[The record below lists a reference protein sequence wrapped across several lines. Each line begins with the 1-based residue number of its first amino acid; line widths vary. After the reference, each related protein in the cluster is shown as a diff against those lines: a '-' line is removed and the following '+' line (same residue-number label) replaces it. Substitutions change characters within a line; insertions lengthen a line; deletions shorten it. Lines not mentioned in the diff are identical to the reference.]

1 MEGESKR
8 PSLHKLHIIDLTMRK
23 HLIIATFFITLLT
36 NSCGT
41 TTPAPASEPPSPASF
56 PTPQTGA
63 SPIRTFLPNTSYSQ
77 NIRFEHISLEDG
89 LSQSVVNVILQDRTG
104 FLWIGTEDGLNR
116 YDGYGFKVFK
126 PDADDP
132 TSLSDRWITSLAEDN
147 EGYLWVGTRLGG
159 LNRYDPVTGKF
170 TRYRRDET
178 NPASLGN
185 NQISTLLPDEKGLWI
200 GTEFGLDYLD
210 YETKTFTHFRST
222 ESATTLSSNLITA
235 IFKDSSGTLWV
246 GTLNAGLNVY
256 NERNNT
262 FQAYKYNE
270 DDVTSLSNNR
280 VLSIAEGKNGGLW
293 VGTANGLNRFEVAG
307 KYFTRFQNSRE
318 DPNSLGG
325 NTVFVIYRDRSGG
338 LWIGNNNGLDRY
350 DSQTYKF
357 IHHQYQPS
365 IPNSLSNELV
375 YSIYEDNSNVLWVGT
390 YGGGLNKYNRQQD
403 NFRYYRNNPDDAN
416 TLSGNFVT
424 PIIVDADGIVWIGTH
439 GTGLNRFDPVTS
451 QFAHY
456 RHDTADPQSI
466 GSDDIIAL
474 QIDYQGTLWVGTNR
488 GLDQFDPVTGKFTRY
503 QPDQNDPNTL
513 SGPVYSI
520 YEDSAKNLW
529 VGTNKGLDLFDRAT
543 QLFTHYGSDENDPN
557 TFNGNRVDAIF
568 EDKDHSLWV
577 GTFDDGLK
585 RIHPEK
591 IGIIQYKNNP
601 NNLSSLGNDSI
612 MSIYQDRTGALW
624 VGTAGGGLNRY
635 NPETDT
641 FTRFTEKEGL
651 PNDVIYGIL
660 EDKAGNLWLSTNFGL
675 SRFNPKTQT
684 VRNFTASDGLQ
695 SNEFNQTA
703 FASDQNG
710 NLYFGGINGLNIFL
724 PEEIKDN
731 PRPPKLAL
739 TSITQDSNEL
749 NKDRTTEY
757 LQEITLAWPQDSFEF
772 EFASFSY
779 GQPSKNQYS
788 YTLEGFDSNWKNI
801 GNQRNGRYTN
811 LPGGE
816 YTLRLR
822 ASNSDGIWNQ
832 QGRAIKITVIPPY
845 WEMWWFRSLVAF
857 VLVTAIAG
865 GYRLRV
871 KSIEGR
877 NRELERLVQRRTS
890 DLEKRT
896 TEIEALYQADE
907 QIIRNVTLIQVFQ
920 TLVDVSVSMLKA
932 DRSVVFVW
940 NEEQEKI
947 MPRVSRGFSSQ
958 TLFALNFK
966 EGEGMVGR
974 AMKTGEPVIVSDLKL
989 NSLRGDIQTVIRN
1002 EGIQSFAH
1010 FPIVVDGKVMAL
1022 FNVAYTRP
1030 NALNE
1035 DTIRLFTAL
1044 VNRASLSIAN
1054 MELFEQTKDL
1064 AVMEERNRLARDLH
1078 DSAKQKAFAALAQLG
1093 TANGILKTR
1102 PGDVKSH
1109 LSEAETLVYEVIQE
1123 LTFLI
1128 QEIYPIAL
1136 QEKGLPTTLREYIF
1150 EWENRNDTEVK
1161 LTVRNERSLPLETE
1175 QAIYRIIQEALANV
1189 ARHSKAKRVDVSLV
1203 YNVDS
1208 LQVLVADD
1216 GCGFDMNQRAKGMGF
1231 RSMRERIGSI
1241 RGTIQ
1246 IQSAPGQGT
1255 RLIAQLPIKGWPQ
1268 EKT

>member
-1 MEGESKR
+1 
-8 PSLHKLHIIDLTMRK
+8 MRK
-23 HLIIATFFITLLT
+23 YLIIATFLFTLLT
-36 NSCGT
+36 SSCGT
-41 TTPAPASEPPSPASF
+41 TTSTPAPDSPSPASF
-56 PTPQTGA
+56 PAPQTGA
-63 SPIRTFLPNTSYSQ
+63 SPSGTFLPNTSYSQ
-77 NIRFEHISLEDG
+77 NIRFEQLSLEEG
-89 LSQSVVNVILQDRTG
+89 LSQSVVNVILQDRMG

-116 YDGYGFKVFK
+116 YDGYNFKVYK

-132 TSLSDRWITSLAEDN
+132 NSLSDRWITSLSEDA

-170 TRYRRDET
+170 TRFTHDESDLK
-178 NPASLGN
+178 SLGN
-185 NQISTLLPDEKGLWI
+185 NQISALLPDENGMWI
-200 GTEFGLDYLD
+200 GTEYGLDYVD
-210 YETKTFTHFRST
+210 YETKTFTHYRST
-222 ESATTLSSNLITA
+222 EGPTTLSSNLITT

-256 NERNNT
+256 NEKNNT
-262 FQAYKYNE
+262 FQVYKYNE
-270 DDVTSLSNNR
+270 EDSTSLSNNR
-280 VLSIAEGKNGGLW
+280 VLSIAEGKSGDLW

-307 KYFTRFQNSRE
+307 KYFTRFLNSRE

-338 LWIGNNNGLDRY
+338 LWVGNNNGLDRY
-350 DSQTYKF
+350 DSQENKF
-357 IHHQYQPS
+357 IHHQHQPS
-365 IPNSLSNELV
+365 ISNSLTNEFV
-375 YSIYEDNSNVLWVGT
+375 YSVYEDSSHVLWVGT
-390 YGGGLNKYNRQQD
+390 RGGGLNKYNRQQD
-403 NFRYYRNNPDDAN
+403 NFRYFRNNPDDPN

-424 PIIVDADGIVWIGTH
+424 PIIVDVNGIVWIGTN
-439 GTGLNRFDPVTS
+439 GAGLNRFDPLTN
-451 QFAHY
+451 QFTHY
-456 RHDTADPQSI
+456 LHDSTNSQSI
-466 GSDDIIAL
+466 SSDDIAAL
-474 QIDYQGTLWVGTNR
+474 QIDHEGTLWIGTNR
-488 GLDQFDPVTGKFTRY
+488 GLDQFDPVTETFIHY
-503 QPDQNDPNTL
+503 QPDPNDTNTIAGAA
-513 SGPVYSI
+513 SAI
-520 YEDSAKNLW
+520 YEDTSNNLW
-529 VGTNKGLDLFDRAT
+529 IGTSRGLDLFDRVDRY
-543 QLFTHYGSDENDPN
+543 FVHYEADENDPN
-557 TFNGNRVDAIF
+557 SFVGNQIDVIF
-568 EDKDHSLWV
+568 EDNNHSIWV

-585 RIHPEK
+585 RIQPQK
-591 IGIIQYKNNP
+591 IGITQYKNNP
-601 NNLSSLGNDSI
+601 KSLTSLGNDSI
-612 MSIYQDRTGALW
+612 MSIYQDRNGTLW

-635 NPETDT
+635 NPETDS
-641 FTRFTEKEGL
+641 FTRFTEKDGL

-660 EDKAGNLWLSTNFGL
+660 EDKSGNLWLSTNFGL
-675 SRFNPKTQT
+675 SRFNAKTNT
-684 VRNFTASDGLQ
+684 FRNFTASDGLQ

-703 FASDQNG
+703 FAADQNG
-710 NLYFGGINGLNIFL
+710 NLYFGGINGLTIFL
-724 PEEIKDN
+724 PEVIKDN
-731 PRPPKLAL
+731 PQPPQVAL
-739 TSITQDSNEL
+739 TSITQDSNTL
-749 NKDRTTEY
+749 NKDRSTEY

-772 EFASFSY
+772 EFAAFAY
-779 GQPSKNQYS
+779 GQPSKNLYS

-811 LPGGE
+811 LPGGT
-816 YTLRLR
+816 YALRLR
-822 ASNSDGIWNQ
+822 GSNSDGTWNQ
-832 QGRAIKITVIPPY
+832 QGQSIKVTVIPPY

-865 GYRLRV
+865 GYRWRV
-871 KSIEGR
+871 KSIQGR

-896 TEIEALYQADE
+896 GEIEALYEADE
-907 QIIRNVTLIQVFQ
+907 QIIRNVTLIQVYQ

-947 MPRVSRGFSSQ
+947 MPRLSRGFNSQ
-958 TLFALNFK
+958 TLFALNFA

-974 AMKTGEPVIVSDLKL
+974 AMQTGEPIIVSDLKL

-1093 TANGILKTR
+1093 TANGILKSK
-1102 PGDVKSH
+1102 PNEVKPH
-1109 LSEAETLVYEVIQE
+1109 LIEAETLVYEVIQE

-1208 LQVLVADD
+1208 LQVLIADD

-1231 RSMRERIGSI
+1231 RSMRERISSI

-1246 IQSAPGQGT
+1246 VQSAPGQGT
-1255 RLIAQLPIKGWPQ
+1255 RLIAQLPIKG
-1268 EKT
+1268 

>member
-1 MEGESKR
+1 
-8 PSLHKLHIIDLTMRK
+8 MRK
-23 HLIIATFFITLLT
+23 QLIIATFLFTLLT
-36 NSCGT
+36 NSCRAA
-41 TTPAPASEPPSPASF
+41 TPTPTSEPPSPASF
-56 PTPQTGA
+56 PETQTGTA
-63 SPIRTFLPNTSYSQ
+63 TSSTFLPNISYSQ
-77 NIRFEHISLEDG
+77 NIRFEQLSLEEG
-89 LSQSVVNVILQDRTG
+89 LSQSVVNVILQDRMG

-116 YDGYGFKVFK
+116 YDGYNFKVYK

-132 TSLSDRWITSLAEDN
+132 NSLSDRWITSLVEDK

-170 TRYRRDET
+170 TRFIHDES
-178 NPASLGN
+178 NSKGLGN
-185 NQISTLLPDEKGLWI
+185 NQISALLTDEKGMWI
-200 GTEFGLDYLD
+200 GTEYGLDYLE
-210 YETKTFTHFRST
+210 YETNTFTHYRST
-222 ESATTLSSNLITA
+222 ESPATLSSNLVTT

-246 GTLNAGLNVY
+246 GTSNAGLNVY
-256 NERNNT
+256 NEKNNS
-262 FQAYKYNE
+262 FQVYKYNE
-270 DDVTSLSNNR
+270 DDSTSLSNNR
-280 VLSIAEGKNGGLW
+280 VLSIAEGKSGELW

-307 KYFTRFQNSRE
+307 KYFTRFLNSRE

-325 NTVFVIYRDRSGG
+325 NTVFVIYKDRSGE
-338 LWIGNNNGLDRY
+338 LWIGNNKGIDRY
-350 DSQTYKF
+350 DSHEKKF
-357 IHHQYQPS
+357 IHHQHQPS
-365 IPNSLSNELV
+365 ISNSLANEFV
-375 YSIYEDNSNVLWVGT
+375 YAIYEDSSHVLWVGT
-390 YGGGLNKYNRQQD
+390 LGGGLNKYNRQQD
-403 NFRYYRNNPDDAN
+403 NFRYYRNNPDDPN

-424 PIIVDADGIVWIGTH
+424 PIIVDMNGIVWVGTH
-439 GTGLNRFDPVTS
+439 GTGLNRFDPLTN
-451 QFAHY
+451 QFKHY
-456 RHDTADPQSI
+456 RHDSTNSQSI
-466 GSDDIIAL
+466 SSDDITAL
-474 QIDYQGTLWVGTNR
+474 QIDHEGTLWIGTNR
-488 GLDQFDPVTGKFTRY
+488 GLDQFDPITETFIRY
-503 QPDQNDPNTL
+503 QPDPNDAN
-513 SGPVYSI
+513 SIAGSVSSI
-520 YEDSAKNLW
+520 YEDTAENLW
-529 VGTNKGLDLFDRAT
+529 IGTSRGLDLFDKSIKI
-543 QLFTHYGSDENDPN
+543 FTHYEADENDPN
-557 TFNGNRVDAIF
+557 SFIGNQIDVIF
-568 EDKDHSLWV
+568 EDKDNSLWV

-585 RIHPEK
+585 RIQPEK
-591 IGIIQYKNNP
+591 IGIIQYKNNSKI
-601 NNLSSLGNDSI
+601 LSSLGNDSI
-612 MSIYQDRTGALW
+612 MSIYQDQNGTLW
-624 VGTAGGGLNRY
+624 IGTAGGGLNRY
-635 NPETDT
+635 NPETDS
-641 FTRFTEKEGL
+641 FTRFTEKNGL

-675 SRFNPKTQT
+675 SRFNTKTKT
-684 VRNFTASDGLQ
+684 FRNFTASDGLQ

-703 FASDQNG
+703 FAADQNG

-724 PEEIKDN
+724 PQEIKDN
-731 PRPPKLAL
+731 PQPPQVAL
-739 TSITQDSNEL
+739 TSITQDSNSL

-772 EFASFSY
+772 EFAAFAY

-811 LPGGE
+811 LPGGT
-816 YTLRLR
+816 YSLRLR
-822 ASNSDGIWNQ
+822 GSNSDGTWNQ
-832 QGRAIKITVIPPY
+832 QGQSIKVTVIPPY

-857 VLVTAIAG
+857 VLVTAVAG
-865 GYRLRV
+865 GYRWRV
-871 KSIEGR
+871 KSVEGR

-896 TEIEALYQADE
+896 REIEALYQADE

-920 TLVDVSVSMLKA
+920 TLVDVSISMLKA

-940 NEEQEKI
+940 NEEQGKI
-947 MPRVSRGFSSQ
+947 MPRVSRGFNSK
-958 TLFALNFK
+958 TLFALNFE

-974 AMKTGEPVIVSDLKL
+974 AMKTGEPIIVSDLKL
-989 NSLRGDIQTVIRN
+989 NSLRGDIQTVIRD

-1010 FPIVVDGKVMAL
+1010 FPIIVDGKVIAL
-1022 FNVAYTRP
+1022 FNAAYTRP

-1093 TANGILKTR
+1093 TANGILKSK
-1102 PGDVKSH
+1102 PDEVKPH
-1109 LSEAETLVYEVIQE
+1109 LIEAETLVYEVIQE

-1161 LTVRNERSLPLETE
+1161 LTVRNERALPLETE

-1189 ARHSKAKRVDVSLV
+1189 ARHSKAMRVDVSLV
-1203 YNVDS
+1203 YNIDS

-1231 RSMRERIGSI
+1231 RSMRERISSI

-1255 RLIAQLPIKGWPQ
+1255 RLIVQLPIKG
-1268 EKT
+1268 

>member
-1 MEGESKR
+1 
-8 PSLHKLHIIDLTMRK
+8 MRK
-23 HLIIATFFITLLT
+23 RLIGTIFLITLLT

-41 TTPAPASEPPSPASF
+41 TTPTPTSEPTSPDSF
-56 PTPQTGA
+56 PVPQTGT
-63 SPIRTFLPNTSYSQ
+63 SPNNTFLPNTSYSQ
-77 NIRFEHISLEDG
+77 NIRFEHISLEEG
-89 LSQSVVNVILQDRTG
+89 LSQSVVNVILQDRMG

-116 YDGYGFKVFK
+116 YDGYSFKVYK

-132 TSLSDRWITSLAEDN
+132 NSISDRWITSLAEDAQ
-147 EGYLWVGTRLGG
+147 GYLWVGTRLGG

-170 TRYRRDET
+170 THFIHDNS
-178 NPASLGN
+178 NPQSLGN
-185 NQISTLLPDEKGLWI
+185 NQISALLPDEKGMWI
-200 GTEFGLDYLD
+200 GTEYGLDYFE
-210 YETKTFTHFRST
+210 YESNTFKHYRST
-222 ESATTLSSNLITA
+222 DSPATLSSNLITA
-235 IFKDSSGTLWV
+235 IFKDKSGALWI
-246 GTLNAGLNVY
+246 GTLNAGLVMY
-256 NERNNT
+256 NPNNNS
-262 FQAYKYNE
+262 FQTYKHNE
-270 DDVTSLSNNR
+270 NNNTSLSNNR
-280 VLSIAEGKNGGLW
+280 ILSIAEGKDGSLW
-293 VGTANGLNRFEVAG
+293 VGTTNGLNRFEAAG
-307 KYFTRFQNSRE
+307 KYFTRFQNSKE

-325 NTVFVIYRDRSGG
+325 NIIFAIYQDRSGG
-338 LWIGNNNGLDRY
+338 LWVGTNKGLDRY
-350 DSQTYKF
+350 DSQANKF
-357 IHHQYQPS
+357 IHHQHHPS
-365 IPNSLSNELV
+365 ISNSLGNDVV
-375 YSIYEDNSNVLWVGT
+375 YAIYEDRSNVLWIGT

-403 NFRYYRNNPDDAN
+403 KFTYYRNNPADPN
-416 TLSGNFVT
+416 SLSGNFVF
-424 PIIVDADGIVWIGTH
+424 PIIVDANGIVWIGTH
-439 GTGLNRFDPVTS
+439 GAGLNRFDPSTN
-451 QFAHY
+451 QFTHY
-456 RHDTADPQSI
+456 RYDPANPQSI
-466 GSDDIIAL
+466 SSDNIVAL
-474 QIDYQGTLWVGTNR
+474 QIDHAGTLWVGTNR
-488 GLDQFDPVTGKFTRY
+488 GLDQFDPVTNTFIHF
-503 QPDQNDPNTL
+503 QPDQNNSNSL
-513 SGPVYSI
+513 SGPVYFI

-529 VGTNKGLDLFDRAT
+529 IGTNKGLDLFDKTT
-543 QLFTHYGSDENDPN
+543 QLFTHYGSDEKDPN
-557 TFNGNRVDAIF
+557 TFDGNQVNVIF
-568 EDKDHSLWV
+568 EDQELSLWV

-601 NNLSSLGNDSI
+601 NDLSSLGNDSI
-612 MSIYQDRTGALW
+612 MSIYQDRDGTLW
-624 VGTAGGGLNRY
+624 IGTAGGGLNRY
-635 NPETDT
+635 NPDTDS

-660 EDKAGNLWLSTNFGL
+660 EDKEGNLWLSTNFGL
-675 SRFNPKTQT
+675 SRFNPKTNT
-684 VRNFTASDGLQ
+684 FRNFTASDGLQ

-731 PRPPKLAL
+731 PQPPQLAL
-739 TSITQDSNEL
+739 TSITQDSNPL
-749 NKDRTTEY
+749 NKNRTTEY
-757 LQEITLAWPQDSFEF
+757 LQEITLTWPQDAFEF
-772 EFASFSY
+772 EFAAFAY

-788 YTLEGFDSNWKNI
+788 YTLEGFDTNWKNI
-801 GNQRNGRYTN
+801 GTQRIGRYTN
-811 LPGGE
+811 LPGGT

-822 ASNSDGIWNQ
+822 GSNSDGAWNQ
-832 QGRAIKITVIPPY
+832 QGRSIKITVIPPF

-857 VLVTAIAG
+857 VLVTVIAG
-865 GYRLRV
+865 GYRWRV

-896 TEIEALYQADE
+896 SEIEALYEADE

-920 TLVDVSVSMLKA
+920 TLVDVSIAMLKA

-940 NEEQEKI
+940 NEEKGKI
-947 MPRVSRGFSSQ
+947 MPRVSRGFDSK
-958 TLFALNFK
+958 TLFALNFD

-974 AMKTGEPVIVSDLKL
+974 AMKTGEPIIVSDLKL

-1010 FPIVVDGKVMAL
+1010 FPIVVDGKVLAI

-1035 DTIRLFTAL
+1035 DAIRLFTAL
-1044 VNRASLSIAN
+1044 VNRASLAIAN

-1093 TANGILKTR
+1093 TANGILKSK
-1102 PGDVKSH
+1102 PNEVKPH
-1109 LSEAETLVYEVIQE
+1109 LIEAETLVYEVIQE

-1150 EWENRNDTEVK
+1150 EWENRNDTEVY
-1161 LTVRNERSLPLETE
+1161 LTVRNERPLPLEIE

-1189 ARHSKAKRVDVSLV
+1189 ARHGKAKRVDVSLV
-1203 YNVDS
+1203 YNPDS
-1208 LQVLVADD
+1208 LQVSVADD
-1216 GCGFDMNQRAKGMGF
+1216 GCGFDMNQKAKGMGF

-1246 IQSAPGQGT
+1246 VQSAPGQGT
-1255 RLIAQLPIKGWPQ
+1255 RLIAQLPIKN
-1268 EKT
+1268 